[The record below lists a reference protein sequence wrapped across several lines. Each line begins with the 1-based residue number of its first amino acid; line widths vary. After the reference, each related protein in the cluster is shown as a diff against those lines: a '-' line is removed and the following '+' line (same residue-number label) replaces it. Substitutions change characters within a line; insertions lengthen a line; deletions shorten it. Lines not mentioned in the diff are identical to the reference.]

1 MWGMKKMMIMVVL
14 LLFVN
19 LANAQTWDEWFK
31 QKSTQ
36 KKYLIQQIAAL
47 KEYSDYALK
56 GYAIVNNGLNTIRDI
71 KDGDFHLHDNYFI
84 SLISINPTVK
94 RYAKIVEIVSI
105 AKNITTESSKLIK
118 ACIKSHQF
126 SKEELSY
133 LKRVFNVVLMDCAN
147 VLDQLSLLSANGQL
161 SMNDD
166 ERITGI
172 DNLFDSMI
180 NCWGFTKSFCN
191 NTKTLL
197 TQRENEQKDI
207 IISKKLIETK

>member
-1 MWGMKKMMIMVVL
+1 MMTMIVL

-31 QKSTQ
+31 QRSTQ

-47 KEYSDYALK
+47 KQYSDYVSK
-56 GYAIVNNGLNTIRDI
+56 GYAVVNNGLNTIRDI

-84 SLISINPTVK
+84 SLITINPSVK

-133 LKRVFNVVLMDCAN
+133 LQRVFNAVLIDCAN
-147 VLDQLSLLSANGQL
+147 CLDELSLLSTNAQL
-161 SMNDD
+161 SMKDD

-172 DNLFDSMI
+172 DNLFDIMI
-180 NCWGFTKSFCN
+180 NRWGFTKSFCT
-191 NTKTLL
+191 NTKTLIA
-197 TQRENEQKDI
+197 QRENEQKEI
-207 IISKKLIETK
+207 VISKKLIETK